1 MIVKVLDENGVW
13 RMWDTISDLSYGH
26 LEERKTT
33 AEMEVFKRPEDM
45 LVGEPSNEQTTW
57 AWLGFYYART
67 DREHIVYFNTKAY
80 IMNNEGKTIE
90 KTTVKKTG
98 VTAALPHEIKIKTV

>member
-13 RMWDTISDLSYGH
+13 RMWDDISDLGYGH
-26 LEERKTT
+26 LEERRTT
-33 AEMEVFKRPEDM
+33 AEMEAFKRPEDM
-45 LVGEPSNEQTTW
+45 LVGEEAKESTSW
-57 AWLGFYYART
+57 GWIGFYYKRT
-67 DREHIVYFNTKAY
+67 DTDHIVYFNTKAY

-98 VTAALPHEIKIKTV
+98 VTAALPHEIKINAV